1 MVQYQPFP
9 SLLTEED
16 LPYTDDQPVDN
27 ELQLLIPVLLR
38 AILSLLW
45 AENPNWFFGINLGV
59 YYDPALPAV
68 GPDAFLSLGVLRYKK
83 VRGRLS
89 YVIAQENQVTPQWV
103 LEVVSKK
110 PGGEYTDKLELYA
123 GIGVLYYTV
132 YNPDYWRRDRHQPFE
147 VYRLE
152 QGTYVRQVDNPV
164 WMPELGLGIGYEL
177 GTHEGLTRE
186 WLYWYDADG
195 KRYPAPENVIQ
206 QERRLREDLEQR
218 LSQAEQHLEREQ
230 QLRSHAEAQVE
241 QERRLREELLERL
254 RQQGIEVDGIMGSGE
269 WESRER

>member
-1 MVQYQPFP
+1 
-9 SLLTEED
+9 
-16 LPYTDDQPVDN
+16 
-27 ELQLLIPVLLR
+27 
-38 AILSLLW
+38 
-45 AENPNWFFGINLGV
+45 
-59 YYDPALPAV
+59 
-68 GPDAFLSLGVLRYKK
+68 
-83 VRGRLS
+83 
-89 YVIAQENQVTPQWV
+89 
-103 LEVVSKK
+103 
-110 PGGEYTDKLELYA
+110 
-123 GIGVLYYTV
+123 
-132 YNPDYWRRDRHQPFE
+132 
-147 VYRLE
+147 
-152 QGTYVRQVDNPV
+152 
-164 WMPELGLGIGYEL
+164 L